1 MITTRI
7 SRLLLA
13 LTAAIGLSV
22 VALSAATT
30 ASPTNYVAHLSAG
43 GEVPANDSLS
53 VGELT
58 LQLSAD
64 RTELRYRLVVAGLV
78 DVTQAHIHLGPV
90 GVNGPVVAFLYP
102 EGPPATL
109 IPGRTDGVLLTG
121 SITDSDLR
129 GPLAGMPLSTLITAI
144 ESGNT
149 YANAHTV
156 VLPGGEIRGQIG

>member
-1 MITTRI
+1 MISTRI

-30 ASPTNYVAHLSAG
+30 ATPTNYVAHLSAG
-43 GEVPANDSLS
+43 GEVPTNDSMAH
-53 VGELT
+53 GELT

-64 RTELRYRLVVAGLV
+64 GTELRYRLVVAGLV
-78 DVTQAHIHLGPV
+78 DVTQAHIHLGAV
-90 GVNGPVVAFLYP
+90 DVNGPVVAFLYP
-102 EGPPATL
+102 EAPPAQL
-109 IPGRTDGVLLTG
+109 IAGRTDGVLMTG
-121 SITDSDLR
+121 SITASDLR
-129 GPLAGMPLSTLITAI
+129 GPLLGLPLSALVTAI

-156 VLPGGEIRGQIG
+156 LLPGGEIRGQIG